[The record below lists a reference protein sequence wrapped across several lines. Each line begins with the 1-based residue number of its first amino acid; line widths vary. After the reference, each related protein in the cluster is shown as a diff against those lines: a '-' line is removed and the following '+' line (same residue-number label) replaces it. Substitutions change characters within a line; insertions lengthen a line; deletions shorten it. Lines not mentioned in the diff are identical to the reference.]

1 MKRFLK
7 DFSVFVLLAVALF
20 FAATVVFHESPQQ
33 TWGRIVHSYDKL
45 AGIKTAGV
53 PAASLPKPKA
63 APTPVAVVAPS
74 TNVAANPA
82 KPFGAPENPP
92 QEANLPDLNAVL
104 GAVYTPQATTF
115 RLFAPTAKATY
126 VVIYDKA
133 EGTEGRLES
142 PFSRQ
147 QGGIWEQTIN
157 GDLSGKFYTY
167 RLEGP
172 DLDSRHEVLD
182 PYATNAVASSTR
194 GRITP
199 LPPALPPGPP
209 IEDPTDAVIYE
220 MQVRDFTI
228 SPTSGAK
235 NPGLYTGFVEPNT
248 TLPDDPTIKTGI
260 DHLVE
265 LGVTDVE
272 LLPVLDFENN
282 ENLREYNWGYS
293 PVNYF
298 SPEGMFATNIDD
310 DSRVRELRALVAA
323 LHARGIGVILDVVYN
338 HTGGTPFQA
347 IAPKYYYRYSA
358 DGSLSNGSGC
368 GNEVR
373 TEAPM
378 VRKLIIDSLKYWTT
392 EYGIDGFLFD
402 FMALIDSE
410 TMKEAQQQLH
420 QINPHIVLYGEP
432 WDAHGS
438 PLVDATDL
446 NALHVVPVGAFN
458 AEWREALKGSS
469 DNGDPSFIQNGS
481 RIEDV
486 KRAMQINDCFETP
499 GQAINYL
506 TCHDNLVLWDKLKIS
521 MPEAN
526 DQELLRAMKLGY
538 LALLTSQGVP
548 FMQGGEEFARS
559 KGGDNNSYK
568 SPDSVNQVDWSLKK
582 RNLDLF
588 TYVRDVIA
596 LRKAHPA
603 FRIRTRQEMQA
614 RLKFVDVPNN
624 NKVLMFTINGEGVPG
639 ETWKNICV
647 ILNGDDRGTD
657 VSLPAGEW
665 TVATDKDGAV
675 STSRPAAGEVSIS
688 PRSGLV
694 LFQM

>member
-7 DFSVFVLLAVALF
+7 DFSVFVLISVALF
-20 FAATVVFHESPQQ
+20 FAAMVVFKESPAQ
-33 TWGRIVHSYDKL
+33 TWGRIVASYDKL
-45 AGIKTAGV
+45 AGIKSPGVPSAAPPKPLAVPAPV
-53 PAASLPKPKA
+53 PAA
-63 APTPVAVVAPS
+63 APP
-74 TNVAANPA
+74 TNVANKPA

-92 QEANLPDLNAVL
+92 QEANAPDLNAVL

-115 RLFAPTAKATY
+115 RLFAPTAKTVY
-126 VVIYDKA
+126 VVLYDNA
-133 EGTEGRLES
+133 EGTEGRLET

-147 QGGIWEQTIN
+147 QNGIWEQTLA

-199 LPPALPPGPP
+199 LPPPLPSGPP
-209 IEDPTDAVIYE
+209 IDDPTDAVIYE

-235 NPGLYTGFVEPNT
+235 NPGLYTGFVEPDT

-272 LLPVLDFENN
+272 LLPVLDFENK
-282 ENLREYNWGYS
+282 ESLRQYNWGYS

-298 SPEGMFATNIDD
+298 SPEGMFATNIND

-347 IAPKYYYRYSA
+347 IAPHYYYRYAA
-358 DGSLSNGSGC
+358 DGSLANGSAC

-378 VRKLIIDSLKYWTT
+378 VRKLIIDSLKYWAT
-392 EYGIDGFLFD
+392 EYGIDGFRFD

-410 TMKEAQQQLH
+410 TMNEAQQQLRA
-420 QINPHIVLYGEP
+420 INPHILLYGEP

-438 PLVDATDL
+438 PLVDAMDL

-458 AEWREALKGSS
+458 AEWREALKGPS
-469 DNGDPSFIQNGS
+469 DNTDPSFIQNGS
-481 RIEDV
+481 RIDDV
-486 KRAMQINDCFETP
+486 KRAMQLNECFETP

-506 TCHDNLVLWDKLKIS
+506 SCHDNLVLWDKLKIS

-526 DQELLRAMKLGY
+526 DREMLAAMKLGY
-538 LALLTSQGVP
+538 LALFTSPGVP
-548 FMQGGEEFARS
+548 FMQGGEEFART
-559 KGGDNNSYK
+559 KGGDKNSYQ
-568 SPDSVNQVDWSLKK
+568 SPDSVNEVDWSLKK

-603 FRIRTRQEMQA
+603 FRLRTRQEVQTRM
-614 RLKFVDVPNN
+614 KFVDVPTN
-624 NKVLMFTINGEGVPG
+624 NKVLMFTVNGEGVPG
-639 ETWKNICV
+639 EPWKNICV
-647 ILNGDDRGTD
+647 ILNGDDRGAGVT
-657 VSLPAGEW
+657 LPPGDW
-665 TVATDKDGAV
+665 TIALDKDGAAASPPPV
-675 STSRPAAGEVSIS
+675 SGQVSVS